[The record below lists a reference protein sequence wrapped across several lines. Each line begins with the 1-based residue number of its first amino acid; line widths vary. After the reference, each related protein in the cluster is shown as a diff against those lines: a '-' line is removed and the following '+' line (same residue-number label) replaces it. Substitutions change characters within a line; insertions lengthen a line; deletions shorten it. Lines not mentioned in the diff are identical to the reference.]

1 MPKKLGHGSY
11 HTQAYHRVLISES
24 FGSWNDIIT
33 KHFIDEYKSKATPL
47 LHNAWEAIVDISQWK
62 LPT

>member
-1 MPKKLGHGSY
+1 MF
-11 HTQAYHRVLISES
+11 ISEL

-62 LPT
+62 